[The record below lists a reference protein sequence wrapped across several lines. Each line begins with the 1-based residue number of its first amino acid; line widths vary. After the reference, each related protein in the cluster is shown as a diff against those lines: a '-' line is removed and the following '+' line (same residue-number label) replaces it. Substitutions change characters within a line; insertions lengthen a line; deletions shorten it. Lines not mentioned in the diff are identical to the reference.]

1 MMKIIFN
8 HPQILKLASGTHTE
22 WILNRDKKHNEIYQK
37 ITKKLLQRQ
46 NINEQINSRFTPASE
61 LKIGTFVLIPN
72 FNTQKGISKK
82 LQPLR
87 KGPYQI
93 IAKPT
98 DVTYKITDS
107 NKKEIV
113 QHRNNLLPY
122 YPKEYA
128 LRELTQ
134 LYSFTGLK
142 IIQNEPHLKN
152 TEQNDNP
159 TENQNTKPTAIDKSE
174 HRKTTRLRNQPRK
187 NYKMFIPQSKIL
199 KKVEFKK

>member
-1 MMKIIFN
+1 MSHI
-8 HPQILKLASGTHTE
+8 KLST
-22 WILNRDKKHNEIYQK
+22 
-37 ITKKLLQRQ
+37 
-46 NINEQINSRFTPASE
+46 
-61 LKIGTFVLIPN
+61 
-72 FNTQKGISKK
+72 
-82 LQPLR
+82 
-87 KGPYQI
+87 
-93 IAKPT
+93 
-98 DVTYKITDS
+98 S

-159 TENQNTKPTAIDKSE
+159 TENQNTKPIATKNNTQNHKESPKQRKNRKMTEQIIPQEEIDKSE
-174 HRKTTRLRNQPRK
+174 HRKTTRLRINHVKTTKCSSP
-187 NYKMFIPQSKIL
+187 NL
-199 KKVEFKK
+199 KY